1 MAPTADQFLGTWK
14 LETFEAELQA
24 SAQRFKPWGDNPN
37 GYVVLAPDGRMI
49 ALLTAGER
57 AVGETDSDMANLFRS
72 MVAYTGSYRIEGD
85 RLITRVDASWNQ
97 AWNGTEQERFY
108 HFEGNRLVLTTA
120 WAPTSLLTG
129 APVARGILAWVRTQK
144 N

>member
-1 MAPTADQFLGTWK
+1 MTPTADKFLGTWK
-14 LETFEAELQA
+14 LETFEAELQ
-24 SAQRFKPWGDNPN
+24 SSGQRFKPWGENPN

-57 AVGETDSDMANLFRS
+57 TVGETESDMANLFRS

-85 RLITRVDASWNQ
+85 RLITRVDTSWNE

-108 HFEGNRLVLTTA
+108 HFESNRLILTTA
-120 WAPTSLLTG
+120 WAPTMLLSGGT
-129 APVARGILAWVRTQK
+129 VARGILAWARVQK
-144 N
+144 I